1 MKQFKCPVCGK
12 ISSSVSRVCPY
23 CGSFLGEDKRS
34 SDTGDRGIMQLERE
48 TERNTVKV
56 PKARSKKKRA
66 RKQSYYYR
74 KHVVNWAWV
83 FAGLLILL
91 FITLVAGYAYLKLTP
106 KGQVILARAGKD
118 ASAEAYWTIGEEYL
132 NTGAIPKAIEACEK
146 AFEMEPENPKIFEHS
161 FLLAEVYE
169 TAGMEDE
176 AMEVYAY
183 IYTNLKG
190 EGETIKAMLS
200 SAYRSHIRILS
211 SQGFEAQAAD
221 LMQQA
226 YEHTGDTHFY
236 KERSQLVPSAPTTNL
251 SGGPYLFNQ
260 KLEFYSDGGYD
271 IYYATADEVLPEEGT
286 LYTEPIL
293 LTEGVYK
300 FRAICVSKD
309 LISNEMQVKYN
320 ITLPRPT
327 APKSNRQ
334 PGEYNKPFKVMLR
347 NIGDD
352 PDVRMYYTVDGSRP
366 TTNSPEFTDEG
377 ILIPA
382 GRIRLRA
389 IAINKYGKESN
400 ELQIE
405 YKVKGKTEK
414 YFSGDDKVAS
424 MAIMEYDYQKFVERF
439 GSPINEV
446 KGEDS
451 LVKGT
456 ATLLTYPWGEARF
469 TQREVGNVLYYL
481 DTVDSSMTGPRNTAI
496 GQSLSEITSKFRDKA
511 QPAGPFGDRGLYY
524 DQSVGYGAYTASPD
538 DPSDGALEYF
548 YQDYNALHTGSVLL
562 VYHIKEGKAERI
574 TYSFTDFMQPN
585 VR

>member
-1 MKQFKCPVCGK
+1 MKQFKCQTCGK
-12 ISSSVSRVCPY
+12 VSSSLSRVCPY
-23 CGSFLGEDKRS
+23 CGSFLGEDRHY
-34 SDTGDRGIMQLERE
+34 DTGETGALQLERE
-48 TERNTVKV
+48 TGKNKVKA

-74 KHVVNWAWV
+74 KHVINWAWV
-83 FAGLLILL
+83 FAALLILV
-91 FITLVAGYAYLKLTP
+91 FVSLVAGYAYLKLTP
-106 KGQVILARAGKD
+106 NGQVILARAGKD
-118 ASAEAYWTIGEEYL
+118 ASADAYWTIGEEYL

-183 IYTNLKG
+183 IYNNLKG

-211 SQGFEAQAAD
+211 AQGFEAQAAD
-221 LMQQA
+221 LMQLA
-226 YEHTGDTHFY
+226 YEHTGDSHFY

-271 IYYATADEVLPEEGT
+271 IYYATGDEVLPEEGT

-293 LTEGVYK
+293 LTEGVYQ

-309 LISNEMQVKYN
+309 LISSEMQVKYSIN
-320 ITLPRPT
+320 LPRPT

-334 PGEYNKPFKVMLR
+334 PGEYKRPFRVMLR

-366 TTNSPEFTDEG
+366 TTNSPEFTEDG

-389 IAINKYGKESN
+389 IAVNQYGKESN

-405 YKVKGKTEK
+405 YKVQGKTEK
-414 YFSGDDKVAS
+414 YFSGEDTVAS

-439 GSPINEV
+439 GSPIDEV
-446 KGEDS
+446 KGEDT
-451 LVKGT
+451 LVKGS

-496 GQSLSEITSKFRDKA
+496 GQTLDEVISKFRDKS

-524 DQSVGYGAYTASPD
+524 EQSVGCGAYIASPD
-538 DPSDGALEYF
+538 DPNNGVLEYF

-562 VYHIKEGKAERI
+562 VYHIKAGRVERL